1 MIATGPI
8 SRRSAMNQLGTLV
21 LAGAGAGL
29 ASLPGPAN
37 AAEADEKKAI
47 EQWMDEWM
55 ARRAPVGTL
64 HVSRFRE
71 RIWFLTQPIGWKPD
85 PPFAD
90 RHQPLEVPVGFVTDF
105 ASIPRVFWSLLPPD
119 GEYTYP
125 AIIHDYLYWT
135 QQRTRE
141 DADEIFKIGMQEF
154 SVKESVVTAVYQAVR
169 LGGGSAWNEN
179 ARLRS
184 AGEKRILTKF
194 PDDPRTN
201 WADWKKRDDVF

>member
-1 MIATGPI
+1 MIQIERI
-8 SRRSAMNQLGTLV
+8 SRRSAINQLGRLV
-21 LAGAGAGL
+21 LAGAAIRAGL
-29 ASLPGPAN
+29 TSLPAN
-37 AAEADEKKAI
+37 AAKDGEETI
-47 EQWMDEWM
+47 ETWMNEWM

-90 RHQPLEVPVGFVTDF
+90 RHKPLEVPVGFVTDF
-105 ASIPRVFWSLLPPD
+105 ASIPQVFWSLLPPD

-135 QQRTRE
+135 QERPRE

-154 SVKESVVTAVYQAVR
+154 DVKASVVTAVYQAVR
-169 LGGGSAWNEN
+169 LAGGSAWNGN
-179 ARLRS
+179 ARLKS